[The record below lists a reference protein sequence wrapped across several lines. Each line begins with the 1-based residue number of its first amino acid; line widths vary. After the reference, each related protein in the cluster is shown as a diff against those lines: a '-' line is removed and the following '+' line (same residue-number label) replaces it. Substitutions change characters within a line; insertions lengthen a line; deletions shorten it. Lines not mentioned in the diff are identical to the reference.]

1 MVDVTIIGGGIVG
14 LAAAHELLKQKPS
27 LKVILLEK
35 EPQVGQHQ
43 TGHNSGVIHSGIYYK
58 PGSLKAI
65 NCRRGIELLLEFCNH
80 YDISY
85 DMCGKV
91 IVATTEK
98 ELNTLGMLHVRGR
111 ENGISGLKMLSAPEL
126 LEYEPHAAGLSAL
139 YCPETGIID
148 YLQVCRQFSANIQE
162 KGEVAAG
169 AAVVSIEERPDGIT
183 IATETGEYETRFLIN
198 CAGLFS
204 DQVAELAG
212 ARRQVRIIPFRGEYF
227 MLKEQARHLVKNLIY
242 PVPDPRYPFLGV
254 HFTRT
259 ISGGIEAGPN
269 AVLAWAREGY
279 KKTDIDVKEMWDYL
293 SYGGFWRMAGK
304 YWTTALG
311 EYYRSFFKGAF
322 VNALQK
328 LVPEIT
334 ADDISTS
341 PAGVRAQALAPDG
354 GLVDDFVINDT
365 GTMIH
370 VINAPSPAATSS
382 LAIGEHIA
390 GIYAGING

>member
-1 MVDVTIIGGGIVG
+1 MFDVIIVGGGIVG
-14 LAAAHELLKQKPS
+14 LATGYQLLRHNPF
-27 LKVILLEK
+27 LKLLILEK
-35 EPQVGQHQ
+35 ELDIGLHQ

-58 PGSLKAI
+58 PGSLKAQ
-65 NCRRGIELLLEFCNH
+65 NCRRGIELLVSFCNEH
-80 YDISY
+80 NIPY

-91 IVATTEK
+91 IVASSEE
-98 ELNTLGMLHVRGR
+98 ELNSLDLLHERGQ
-111 ENGISGLKMLSAPEL
+111 EDGIKGIKRLSPDEL
-126 LEYEPHAAGLSAL
+126 REYEPHAAGLSAL

-148 YLQVCRQFSANIQE
+148 YQQVCEKLSENIQ
-162 KGEVAAG
+162 KRGEIITD
-169 AAVVSIEERPDGIT
+169 AAVVSIDDRPDGIT
-183 IATETGEYETRFLIN
+183 IATETIEYKTRFLIN

-204 DQVAELAG
+204 DYVAELAG
-212 ARRQVRIIPFRGEYF
+212 VERQVRIVPFRGEYY

-259 ISGGIEAGPN
+259 IDGGIEAGPN

-279 KKTDIDVKEMWDYL
+279 KKTDIDLKEMWDYL

-304 YWTTALG
+304 YWTTAMG

-334 ADDISTS
+334 ADDISHS

-354 GLVDDFVINDT
+354 GLVDDFVINKI
-365 GTMIH
+365 GNMIH

-382 LAIGEHIA
+382 LAIGEYIA
-390 GIYAGING
+390 NIYLEK

>member
-1 MVDVTIIGGGIVG
+1 MYDVTIIGGGIVG
-14 LAAAHELLKQKPS
+14 LATGHALLNQNHA
-27 LKVILLEK
+27 LKIVLLEK
-35 EPQVGQHQ
+35 ESKVGQHQ

-65 NCRRGIELLLEFCNH
+65 NCRRGINLLLEFCNH
-80 YDISY
+80 HNIPY

-91 IVATTEK
+91 IVATSK
-98 ELNTLGMLHVRGR
+98 EELSTLGLLHARGR
-111 ENGISGLKMLSAPEL
+111 ENGISGIKRLSAPEL
-126 LEYEPHAAGLSAL
+126 REYEPHAAGLSAL
-139 YCPETGIID
+139 YCPGTGIID
-148 YLQVCRQFSANIQE
+148 YMQVCRQLSANIQE
-162 KGEVAAG
+162 NGEIAAG
-169 AAVVSIEERPDGIT
+169 AAVISIDNRPDGIT
-183 IATETGEYETRFLIN
+183 IATETMEYKTRFLIN

-212 ARRQVRIIPFRGEYF
+212 IERQVRIVPFRGEYYA
-227 MLKEQARHLVKNLIY
+227 LKEQARHLVKNLIY

-259 ISGGIEAGPN
+259 LDGGIEAGPN

-279 KKTDIDVKEMWDYL
+279 KKTDIDLKEIWDYL

-304 YWTTALG
+304 YWTTAMG

-328 LVPEIT
+328 LVSEIT
-334 ADDISTS
+334 ADDISHS
-341 PAGVRAQALAPDG
+341 PAGVRAQALASDG
-354 GLVDDFVINDT
+354 GLVDDFVINNT
-365 GTMIH
+365 GSMIH

-382 LAIGEHIA
+382 LAIGDYIA
-390 GIYAGING
+390 NIYSEN

>member
-14 LAAAHELLKQKPS
+14 LAAGHELLKQNPS

-58 PGSLKAI
+58 PGSIKAI

-91 IVATTEK
+91 IVATSEEK
-98 ELNTLGMLHVRGR
+98 VSTLDMLHERGR

-126 LEYEPHAAGLSAL
+126 QEYEPHAAGLSAL

-148 YLQVCRQFSANIQE
+148 YLLVCRQLSANIQE
-162 KGEVAAG
+162 NGEIAAG
-169 AAVVSIEERPDGIT
+169 AAVVSIEDRPDGIT
-183 IATETGEYETRFLIN
+183 VATETGEYETRFLIN

-212 ARRQVRIIPFRGEYF
+212 AKCQVRIIPFRGEYY

-259 ISGGIEAGPN
+259 IASGIEAGPN

-334 ADDISTS
+334 ADDISPS

-354 GLVDDFVINDT
+354 GLLDDFVINDT

-390 GIYAGING
+390 DIYSRINS

>member
-1 MVDVTIIGGGIVG
+1 
-14 LAAAHELLKQKPS
+14 
-27 LKVILLEK
+27 
-35 EPQVGQHQ
+35 
-43 TGHNSGVIHSGIYYK
+43 
-58 PGSLKAI
+58 
-65 NCRRGIELLLEFCNH
+65 
-80 YDISY
+80 
-85 DMCGKV
+85 
-91 IVATTEK
+91 
-98 ELNTLGMLHVRGR
+98 
-111 ENGISGLKMLSAPEL
+111 
-126 LEYEPHAAGLSAL
+126 
-139 YCPETGIID
+139 
-148 YLQVCRQFSANIQE
+148 
-162 KGEVAAG
+162 
-169 AAVVSIEERPDGIT
+169 
-183 IATETGEYETRFLIN
+183 
-198 CAGLFS
+198 
-204 DQVAELAG
+204 
-212 ARRQVRIIPFRGEYF
+212 
-227 MLKEQARHLVKNLIY
+227 
-242 PVPDPRYPFLGV
+242 V

-259 ISGGIEAGPN
+259 IGGGIEAGPN

-334 ADDISTS
+334 VDDISSS

-354 GLVDDFVINDT
+354 ALLDDFVINDT

-382 LAIGEHIA
+382 LAIAEHIA